1 MRWYAFP
8 DGWRPLFCIVSLLT
22 APSSLTIDACFLIYV
37 SHMANFLHFIFLV
50 SYMANFFG
58 DILLIGDGITLTAAN
73 MASRENMGKTIA
85 STRKARGLTQKQLAE
100 QTGINK
106 TTLSEI
112 ENGRFTGSLD
122 IFERYLDAVG
132 LQLEL
137 ATKQHRLP
145 GWDEVDKL
153 FAEDE

>member
-1 MRWYAFP
+1 
-8 DGWRPLFCIVSLLT
+8 
-22 APSSLTIDACFLIYV
+22 
-37 SHMANFLHFIFLV
+37 
-50 SYMANFFG
+50 
-58 DILLIGDGITLTAAN
+58 
-73 MASRENMGKTIA
+73 MASRESMGKTIA
-85 STRKARGLTQKQLAE
+85 STRKACGLTQKQVAE

-137 ATKQHRLP
+137 MTKQHRLP

>member
-1 MRWYAFP
+1 MYWSVFSWWLVFAVIHRVSP
-8 DGWRPLFCIVSLLT
+8 PIGVIIVMLV
-22 APSSLTIDACFLIYV
+22 FLIKG
-37 SHMANFLHFIFLV
+37 SHMATFLGSISLI
-50 SYMANFFG
+50 SYMANFLSG
-58 DILLIGDGITLTAAN
+58 ILLISDGITLAAAS
-73 MASRENMGKTIA
+73 MASRESMGKTIA
-85 STRKARGLTQKQLAE
+85 STRKACGLTQKQVAE

-137 ATKQHRLP
+137 TTKQHRLP